1 MSMKKGTKVLA
12 LFLALV
18 TVFTGMSW
26 DFSRAKAEGES
37 TAAGTLADG
46 KITFDNIDVK
56 TLEEAGFTS
65 TRFLTATGTAV
76 AGEVDKSPSEHW
88 FSGQSGYADGVSVT
102 AKNDGLKPNT
112 ATEDDRY
119 FLYTPYSY
127 EDFKISTTIYY
138 GAYAGVV
145 FGEKN
150 VYPTKDGTSGS
161 VAVFFNSGRIHIMGA
176 VDYSTAVITR
186 GTKAAKSPNGTATG
200 YAIFNNGAGDTI
212 KGNAGTAYT
221 LNVMK
226 QGKHLTVWI
235 SGGSGVM
242 TIDITDGYKT
252 GWIGLQAKGYHSDCG
267 GFQSLEV
274 KKINAV
280 ESQQLDNVPMS
291 DLDDMGYTAS
301 VGATLTKDSVADAFF
316 SGKTNSA
323 ATITTKNDGVKALAT
338 GGSVSALNIPYVYE
352 NFRLEAE
359 VYHGQLI
366 GVAAGSATSYPR
378 QAGMIS
384 VFYNIYNSKVML
396 QMEGAFQSSTLKRV
410 GGIAGPNAYQFCPT
424 ENGSKIDGAKEQT
437 FTIVLEVRNKVMTVW
452 MEGYDGYVTASVA
465 DTYTTD
471 KISLIA
477 RKPAADGGGFKSYTI
492 TNLDAG
498 DAQNFDNVKLNNLDA
513 AGYTATKYN
522 GSGTVIGTENTVSSY
537 WFSGQSGYADSASV
551 IAKNDGL
558 KPTTTGITT
567 QHTTLNLPC
576 VYDNFRIKATAYKG
590 QVVGIAIGKEN
601 KGPWATSDSISVYFN
616 GKYIELKGAVQ
627 LGSVNAEGG
636 QEHSTTASQSMY
648 HFVPKKDGVANG
660 ATEWGE
666 ERTIVVELQNGI
678 LSAWLEGYEGIV
690 RFKVADS
697 YTTGNIALFSR
708 RYDDNG
714 GGLKSYEIEKLPATS
729 NIGTTVDLGGYTSF
743 DRVDVAELEEAG
755 FTAALYDRTSGE
767 KITDADTKV
776 SSHWF
781 AGEVGKT
788 ETKVAVTSNDGLKAK
803 TTVADGRMTV
813 LNTPYTYEDFRIS
826 TEVYWGASTGIV
838 LGARETFPVGATDAG
853 IWIYFNANQIQISG
867 AGIDLDSVVT
877 TEGGKWN
884 TNYAPTYIFKPH
896 ADYSVQSGQVYKLDV
911 EMKAGVLTVWVDGYS
926 GMLSAKVSEAFE
938 GGMIGLA
945 ARQYDGD
952 GGGLKSLTVE
962 ELNGDIVKSY
972 TSEEFAAYRQA
983 DGYTVPAY
991 KNYLFAGWYTS
1002 ERCALEDAVSAD
1014 TTAIES
1020 GEVYVKFVP
1029 RYVLSTKAQ
1038 ISANLI
1044 NGDLTDD
1051 AVGSIRFCT
1060 TVDTLQYAQVGFDIS
1075 YMKGSTNVTKTFAS
1089 NQVYREIKAIGSI
1102 TYQPTQFCN
1111 VSQYF
1116 KACTINNIGE
1126 DYYGAEFTVTPF
1138 WKTLDGTVVKGDT
1151 VVKSINQGRNRQYL
1165 SGKTAL
1171 FVGDSIQAGNN
1182 FTGEGDLP
1190 IGWAQRMQ
1198 RYGMVTE
1205 NIAKKGWALTT
1216 TETSG
1221 RSQIVTQLETA
1232 SKSAYD
1238 FVLLEGGVNDVRI
1251 DQDNANITI
1260 AYGEIKEADAAFDT
1274 TTIAGA
1280 MQDLIVKT
1288 QTKFPDATIVYI
1300 INHYFGATSENM
1312 AKYVQMVKEACRVH
1326 GITYVDLSDTDTYPS
1341 LEPLQKKSSAYIPDN
1356 LHPNAAGYELS
1367 TPVIADHLRM
1377 LVTGE
1382 LVSTVYVSDTG
1393 TDQTG
1398 YGTVARPY
1406 RTLNYA
1412 IDAVADGGTVCIT
1425 DSCTIDKENAWKAHG
1440 KTVTIRGTQEN
1451 AASVL
1456 YGADDLPRLCINDG
1470 AYFTNMKLKL
1480 LSTTANSVHAEGNPV
1495 TIAED
1500 VVVEGVKEIYGGS
1513 RFSEVQ
1519 STDLKL
1525 YAGTYEKIFGG
1536 SYEKKVLGD
1545 THVTVGGSV
1554 NLGIADTTKWSNHEH
1569 VYMLYGAGDKGSVAG
1584 DTYVTVEEGA
1594 SFIYVY
1600 GGGRS
1605 AGSEVSGSTN
1615 VVFSGNAM
1623 SVYGGSYQGTTAAAS
1638 VKILGGTVQQVFGGC
1653 EDASMTGDVNIS
1665 VLGGEVSRRIYG
1677 GCYNDFNG
1685 SWKTNYSVTGCIGV
1699 EIGGNANLSL
1709 NTDFDRGINAVSR
1722 YGSAI
1727 DGEYGILIFN
1737 DGTYDTYKN
1746 KIGSTYFSGNFQK
1759 YNYLVNA
1766 AARGKVSV
1774 QSGKLKVVPNE
1785 GYTAT
1790 VAVEN
1795 GAALEPDGDGMYTLP
1810 ELETTAS
1817 RKTVTVTFA
1826 AAQ

>member
-12 LFLALV
+12 LFLAIV

-26 DFSRAKAEGES
+26 DISRAKAEGES

-56 TLEEAGFTS
+56 KLEEAGFTS
-65 TRFLTATGTAV
+65 TRFSTTTGAAV
-76 AGEVDKSPSEHW
+76 SGEVDKSPSEHW

-102 AKNDGLKPNT
+102 AKNSGIKPNT
-112 ATEDDRY
+112 ATKDDRY

-150 VYPTKDGTSGS
+150 VYPTNDGTSGS

-186 GTKAAKSPNGTATG
+186 GTKAAKSSNPNGTATG

-212 KGNAGTAYT
+212 KWNAGTAYT

-235 SGGSGVM
+235 SGGAGVM
-242 TIDITDGYKT
+242 TIDITKEYKT
-252 GWIGLQAKGYHSDCG
+252 GWIGLQARGYHEDSG

-280 ESQQLDNVPMS
+280 ESQQLDNVLMS

-301 VGATLTKDSVADAFF
+301 VGKTLTKDSVADAFF

-323 ATITTKNDGVKALAT
+323 ATITTENDGVKALAI

-384 VFYNIYNSKVML
+384 VFYNITDEKVML

-410 GGIAGPNAYQFCPT
+410 GGIAGPNSFQFYPT
-424 ENGSKIDGAKEQT
+424 ENSSKIDGAKEQT

-465 DTYTTD
+465 DTYKTD

-477 RKPAADGGGFKSYTI
+477 RKPVDDGGGFKSYTI

-498 DAQNFDNVKLNNLDA
+498 DAQNFDDVKLSNLDA
-513 AGYTATKYN
+513 ASYTATKYST
-522 GSGTVIGTENTVSSY
+522 GGTVTGSESKTTSSY
-537 WFSGQSGYADSASV
+537 WFSGTGGYAATTPE
-551 IAKNDGL
+551 AEKNNGL
-558 KPTTTGITT
+558 KTKTSGGNFYTA
-567 QHTTLNLPC
+567 LNIPH
-576 VYDNFRIKATAYKG
+576 VYKNFRLKTTVYKG
-590 QVVGIAIGKEN
+590 QVLGVVIGKKN
-601 KGPWATSDSISVYFN
+601 VSPATTASESSKKESITVLVN
-616 GKYIELKGAVQ
+616 GKYLQIAGAVKY
-627 LGSVNAEGG
+627 
-636 QEHSTTASQSMY
+636 STAAA
-648 HFVPKKDGVANG
+648 ANG
-660 ATEWGE
+660 ASGTGLGSNVYSLVPQGSVTAVTGQEL
-666 ERTIVVELQNGI
+666 TIVVELQNGI
-678 LSAWLEGYEGIV
+678 LSVWQEGQEGIV
-690 RFKVADS
+690 RLAVAD
-697 YTTGNIALFSR
+697 YYDTENIALFQR
-708 RYDDNG
+708 QYDKLGDKYG

-767 KITDADTKV
+767 KIIGADTKV
-776 SSHWF
+776 SSYWF

-788 ETKVAVTSNDGLKAK
+788 GTKVAVTSNEGLKAK
-803 TTVADGRMTV
+803 TTEEDGRMTV
-813 LNTPYTYEDFRIS
+813 LNTPYTYEDFQIS
-826 TEVYWGASTGIV
+826 TEVYWGAYTGIV
-838 LGARETFPVGATDAG
+838 LGAEETFPIKETGSG
-853 IWIYFNANQIQISG
+853 IWIYFNANQIQING
-867 AGIDLDSVVT
+867 AGIDPDSVVT
-877 TEGGKWN
+877 TEGGSWN
-884 TNYAPTYIFKPH
+884 TNYAPNYIFKPH
-896 ADYSVQSGQVYKLDV
+896 ADFKPQENKGQVYKLNV

-926 GMLSAKVSEAFE
+926 GMLSVKVSEAFE

-945 ARQYDGD
+945 ARQYDSD

-962 ELNGDIVKSY
+962 ELKGDIVKSY

-983 DGYTVPAY
+983 DGYTAPSY
-991 KNYLFAGWYTS
+991 KNYFFAGWYTS

-1014 TTAIES
+1014 AVTIES
-1020 GEVYVKFVP
+1020 GEVYAKFVP

-1044 NGDLTDD
+1044 NGDLGDD

-1060 TVDTLQYAQVGFDIS
+1060 TVDTLQYSQVGFDIS
-1075 YMKGSTNVTKTFAS
+1075 YMKGSTNVAKTFAS
-1089 NQVYREIKAIGSI
+1089 NQVYKELNAIGDI
-1102 TYQPTQFCN
+1102 TYQPTLFCN
-1111 VSQYF
+1111 ISQYF
-1116 KACTINNIGE
+1116 KACTIKNIGE
-1126 DYYGAEFTVTPF
+1126 DYYDVEFTVTPF

-1151 VVKSINQGRNRQYL
+1151 VVKTVNQGR
-1165 SGKTAL
+1165 S
-1171 FVGDSIQAGNN
+1171 
-1182 FTGEGDLP
+1182 
-1190 IGWAQRMQ
+1190 
-1198 RYGMVTE
+1198 
-1205 NIAKKGWALTT
+1205 
-1216 TETSG
+1216 
-1221 RSQIVTQLETA
+1221 
-1232 SKSAYD
+1232 
-1238 FVLLEGGVNDVRI
+1238 
-1251 DQDNANITI
+1251 
-1260 AYGEIKEADAAFDT
+1260 
-1274 TTIAGA
+1274 
-1280 MQDLIVKT
+1280 
-1288 QTKFPDATIVYI
+1288 
-1300 INHYFGATSENM
+1300 
-1312 AKYVQMVKEACRVH
+1312 
-1326 GITYVDLSDTDTYPS
+1326 
-1341 LEPLQKKSSAYIPDN
+1341 
-1356 LHPNAAGYELS
+1356 
-1367 TPVIADHLRM
+1367 
-1377 LVTGE
+1377 LVT
-1382 LVSTVYVSDTG
+1382 VSTVYVSDNG
-1393 TDQTG
+1393 TDQAG

-1425 DSCTIDKENAWKAHG
+1425 DSCTIDNENAWEAHG
-1440 KTVTIRGTQEN
+1440 KKVTIRGMQEN

-1456 YGADDLPRLCINDG
+1456 YGAAELPRLCINDG
-1470 AYFTNMKLKL
+1470 AYFTNMTLKL
-1480 LSTTANSVHAEGNPV
+1480 LSTSANSVHAEGNPV

-1536 SYEKKVLGD
+1536 SYEKTVLGD

-1554 NLGIADTTKWSNHEH
+1554 NQGIADTTKWSNHEH

-1623 SVYGGSYQGTTAAAS
+1623 SVYGGSYQGTNGDVS
-1638 VKILGGTVQQVFGGC
+1638 VKILEGTVQQVFGGC

-1677 GCYNDFNG
+1677 GCYNECVL
-1685 SWKTNYSVTGCIGV
+1685 SWKTKYSVTGCISV

-1709 NTDFDRGINAVSR
+1709 KSTDPDKGINAVSR
-1722 YGSAI
+1722 YESAI
-1727 DGEYGILIFN
+1727 AGECGILIFN
-1737 DGTYDTYKN
+1737 DGTYDANKN
-1746 KIGSTYFSGNFQK
+1746 KIGSTSFSGNFQK

-1766 AARGKVSV
+1766 AAGGKVSV
-1774 QSGKLKVVPNE
+1774 QSGKLKVVSNE

-1795 GAALEPDGDGMYTLP
+1795 GAALEPDEDGMYTLP